1 MSNKPAAIYS
11 CVHPHARA
19 PLLEHSRTCGKP
31 CVSNQTAAASS
42 LRCQPP
48 LRRSQRLPLACQP
61 ATYLPRPQ
69 MSLDALRLYLASC
82 FVSSLPAAS
91 QFSPPRLS
99 LSSTPTSQQY
109 ISQLQQPQNQSE
121 SAKADHWASWAQPD
135 ALLSHGFYRELFVGR
150 LVQRNPVVRACLQI
164 SVSDAPM
171 LSIFKLPSLFI
182 LIFPLF
188 ISIFSFHFYCLPS
201 SFLNNCLDFY
211 SIV

>member
-1 MSNKPAAIYS
+1 VSNKPAAIYS

-150 LVQRNPVVRACLQI
+150 LVQRNPVVELVFK
-164 SVSDAPM
+164 SPSPM
-171 LSIFKLPSLFI
+171 LRCSPSSNFPPFLFLFSPFLFLFSLFT
-182 LIFPLF
+182 
-188 ISIFSFHFYCLPS
+188 SIVFPS
-201 SFLNNCLDFY
+201 SFLTNCLDFY